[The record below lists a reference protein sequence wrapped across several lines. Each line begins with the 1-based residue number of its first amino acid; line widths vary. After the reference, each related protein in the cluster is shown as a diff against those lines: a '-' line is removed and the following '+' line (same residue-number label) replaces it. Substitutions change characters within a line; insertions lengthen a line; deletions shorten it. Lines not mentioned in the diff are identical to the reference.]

1 MYRAPSL
8 LRQRQDGRTAHAR
21 QDRDRFVELLLREV
35 HQHVLHAAAFEY
47 RVEAERELGRFT
59 AFILIEFRI
68 CNQHRFGIKYLLHFD
83 QSVRDQRAAR
93 RYDVEYRVG
102 HSHGGGDFDR
112 PFDGVYFGVDALLG
126 EEPREDVGV
135 GGRHALAAEVVQ
147 SVVIRRPVH
156 GQRDAAAAE
165 SEVHG
170 PFDREVLLRDLVQP
184 HDPQIGDA
192 HGHGL
197 RNVVVAQ
204 VEHLHRESVGAG
216 DEFALAFGD
225 ADACFRE
232 QADALLVES
241 AFGLNCYSQ
250 HVCLLF
256 FRHPPAERT

>member
-1 MYRAPSL
+1 M
-8 LRQRQDGRTAHAR
+8 
-21 QDRDRFVELLLREV
+21 
-35 HQHVLHAAAFEY
+35 
-47 RVEAERELGRFT
+47 
-59 AFILIEFRI
+59 
-68 CNQHRFGIKYLLHFD
+68 
-83 QSVRDQRAAR
+83 VRSTGKFFSAT
-93 RYDVEYRVG
+93 
-102 HSHGGGDFDR
+102 SF
-112 PFDGVYFGVDALLG
+112 
-126 EEPREDVGV
+126 
-135 GGRHALAAEVVQ
+135 
-147 SVVIRRPVH
+147 S
-156 GQRDAAAAE
+156 
-165 SEVHG
+165 
-170 PFDREVLLRDLVQP
+170 P

-256 FRHPPAERT
+256 FRTPACGTDMKKPIRRG